1 MTKFVGFRAKT
12 YYYLIG
18 DGNEDKAKGTKMCI
32 LKRKLKFENYRN
44 CLEATQVENQ
54 IKYLEEIKF
63 DIDNIEEFIKKQINI
78 KNAVKIWQW
87 KAQCFYWRN

>member
-12 YYYLIG
+12 YYYLI
-18 DGNEDKAKGTKMCI
+18 GNEDKAKGTKMCI

-78 KNAVKIWQW
+78 KNAVKI
-87 KAQCFYWRN
+87 

>member
-32 LKRKLKFENYRN
+32 LKRK
-44 CLEATQVENQ
+44 
-54 IKYLEEIKF
+54 I
-63 DIDNIEEFIKKQINI
+63 
-78 KNAVKIWQW
+78 
-87 KAQCFYWRN
+87 